1 MNKID
6 TPVFIYLDNVRR
18 DYLVA
23 DVLRAYLESK
33 KFKVFLI
40 SNETYMSVIK
50 LIPSKLII
58 FIKNY
63 FQVIPSEILEKI
75 KRKKLF
81 F

>member
-50 LIPSKLII
+50 FIPSKKII
-58 FIKNY
+58 SFLNTY
-63 FQVIPSEILEKI
+63 PDE
-75 KRKKLF
+75 RKKL
-81 F
+81 